1 MARNLIWGAALFAAA
16 TLATAPVM
24 AAEPSLHQVYQ
35 AAEAG
40 KLGEAQTMMHEVL
53 QAHPNSGKAHYVE
66 AELLA
71 KQGKNQ
77 QAETELAT
85 AERLAPG
92 LPFAK
97 PQAVQEL
104 KSRIGGVGSTSTTN
118 ATSVRTRSELPAA
131 APLQSPGRESGFP
144 WGMVLMGGALV
155 AFIAWAARFMN
166 RRNPPPAP
174 AYAAPAPVPA
184 GYGGNGFG
192 ANGGNGYGPS
202 SQPYGAPY
210 GQPAVQP
217 YGMGQPAQGPGLGS
231 RVMGGLATGAALGAG
246 MVAGEALM
254 HHFTDG
260 KGESAHNTG
269 LDQLGQVDLSP
280 SLADSSYDM
289 GGNDFG
295 VSDDSS
301 WDDSSSSDSD
311 WS

>member
-40 KLGEAQTMMHEVL
+40 KLGEAQSMMHEVL

-97 PQAVQEL
+97 PEAVQEL
-104 KSRIGGVGSTSTTN
+104 KSRIGGAGS

-131 APLQSPGRESGFP
+131 AAPLQSPARESGFP
-144 WGMVLMGGALV
+144 WGMVLLGGALV
-155 AFIAWAARFMN
+155 AFIAWATRFMN
-166 RRNPPPAP
+166 RRNPVSAP
-174 AYAAPAPVPA
+174 AYAAPAPA

-192 ANGGNGYGPS
+192 ASAGNGYGS
-202 SQPYGAPY
+202 GAVSQPYGAPY
-210 GQPAVQP
+210 GQPAGQP
-217 YGMGQPAQGPGLGS
+217 YGMGQAAQGPGLGS

-254 HHFTDG
+254 HHFTDS
-260 KGESAHNTG
+260 KGETTHNTG

-280 SLADSSYDM
+280 SLADNTYDM

-301 WDDSSSSDSD
+301 WDDSSSSD